1 MPNTREKLMDL
12 IEQGRNKGN
21 EMCGKQDGCDKCKYQ
36 APKGCVWGLIADHLI
51 ANGVTFATD
60 NNIGDKWI
68 SVKERLPENDYGK
81 HWKERK
87 YYLVRYEPSGLMCV
101 AHYGYKEYDWWID
114 GHDCVLSAT
123 NFKEVTHWM
132 EINNLPQPPKGE

>member
-1 MPNTREKLMDL
+1 MDDREKFVAFLADL
-12 IEQGRNKGN
+12 DCNAEYCKDCEFAKDI
-21 EMCGKQDGCDKCKYQ
+21 DGCVRRQKEIIADR
-36 APKGCVWGLIADHLI
+36 LIAH
-51 ANGVTFATD
+51 GVTVQE
-60 NNIGDKWI
+60 WI
-68 SVKERLPENDYGK
+68 SVKDRLPENDYGK

-87 YYLVRYEPSGLMCV
+87 HYLVWLAPSGLMCV
-101 AHYGYKEYDWWID
+101 AHYGYKEYGWWID